1 MNLKEK
7 TKPQKPEKNQK
18 TKGVL
23 KNLYTF
29 FQGRGRVLDVF
40 ESKIFPTKIE
50 GMVTPKQ
57 MFQRLTIALAQ
68 VKTDNTYEQ
77 LLNEIRKIIYK

>member
-1 MNLKEK
+1 MKEK
-7 TKPQKPEKNQK
+7 TKPQKPEKNK
-18 TKGVL
+18 KAKGVL

-29 FQGRGRVLDVF
+29 FEGRGRVLDVF

>member
-1 MNLKEK
+1 MNLKGK
-7 TKPQKPEKNQK
+7 TKPQKPEKNKK

-23 KNLYTF
+23 KNLYKF
-29 FQGRGRVLDVF
+29 FEGRGRVLDVF

-57 MFQRLTIALAQ
+57 MFQRLPIALAQ
-68 VKTDNTYEQ
+68 VKTDNTSEQ
-77 LLNEIRKIIYK
+77 LLNEIRKII

>member
-1 MNLKEK
+1 
-7 TKPQKPEKNQK
+7 
-18 TKGVL
+18 
-23 KNLYTF
+23 
-29 FQGRGRVLDVF
+29 
-40 ESKIFPTKIE
+40 
-50 GMVTPKQ
+50 MVTPKQ